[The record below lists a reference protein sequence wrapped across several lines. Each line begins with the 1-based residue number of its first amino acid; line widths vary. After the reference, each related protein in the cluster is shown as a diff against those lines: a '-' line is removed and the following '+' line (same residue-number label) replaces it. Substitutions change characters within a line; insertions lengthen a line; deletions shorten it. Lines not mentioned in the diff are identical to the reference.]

1 MHESRSV
8 TNLPTATVDPP
19 AGRSRRFSRRATI
32 AAAAVLAVVGTL
44 AYVRFVRQV
53 EVRAHRVERGD
64 VTALV
69 FGRGTI
75 ESRREAQ
82 LGFDLVGRVS
92 DVLVD
97 EGDAIALGQT
107 LAHLAPEQFEAELR
121 TASSD
126 KAAAQAAIRR
136 LDVDLRRAREALAF
150 AESEERRMRG
160 LAESDAIPTRDLDL
174 ATEQTLLARAG
185 VDRAVAQRAEATR
198 ALATAGGH
206 EAERRV
212 VTLRSALVA
221 PFDGIV
227 VRRFRDPGDV
237 VTVGATVLRVVA
249 TDRLWARAWVDETT
263 LRSLTEGQ
271 PVEVALPGHTAT
283 GRLDRIGRE
292 ADRQTHEIA
301 VEVALDEVPERVALG
316 QRADVWIEVDRRVDV
331 VRIPIGF
338 LRHDEG
344 GSFCYL
350 ARDGRIARV
359 RVTTGVFGRDQVE
372 IVSGL
377 AAGDVVL
384 DALEP
389 GATLP
394 LGRRFAAAGSP

>member
-1 MHESRSV
+1 M
-8 TNLPTATVDPP
+8 
-19 AGRSRRFSRRATI
+19 I
-32 AAAAVLAVVGTL
+32 AAAVVLAVAGAL
-44 AYVRFVRQV
+44 AYVRFARKVD
-53 EVRAHRVERGD
+53 VRAHRVERGD

-69 FGRGTI
+69 FGRGTV

-97 EGDAIALGQT
+97 EGDAVVLGQT
-107 LAHLAPEQFEAELR
+107 LAHLAPDQFEAELR

-126 KAAAQAAIRR
+126 KAAAQAATKR
-136 LDVDLRRAREALAF
+136 LDVDLRRAREALAY

-160 LAESDAIPTRDLDL
+160 LAESDAIATRDLDL
-174 ATEQTLLARAG
+174 AVEQTSLARAG
-185 VDRAVAQRAEATR
+185 VDRAAAQRAEATR

-206 EAERRV
+206 ETERRV

-263 LRSLTEGQ
+263 LRRLAAGQ
-271 PVEVALPGHTAT
+271 AVDVALPGRTVM

-301 VEVALDEVPERVALG
+301 VEVALDEVPDRVALG
-316 QRADVWIEVDRRVDV
+316 QRADVWIEVDRRVGV
-331 VRIPIGF
+331 VRIPTAF
-338 LRHDEG
+338 LRHDEDG
-344 GSFCYL
+344 GFCYV
-350 ARDGRIARV
+350 ARSGAIAQV
-359 RVTTGVFGRDQVE
+359 RVTTGVFGRDDVE

-377 AAGDVVL
+377 APGDVVL

-394 LGRRFAAAGSP
+394 VGRRFAAAGTP